1 MTSPTKFRQACVAPP
16 SPQKST
22 HVNDMHHNLGFSF
35 FLFCKPANP
44 KMQRQLPSFER
55 KMPCGF
61 RILRRNSNHLGHF
74 AYPPGETSLLSSVS
88 TAAGSA
94 TFVATRHCFFEPKC
108 RPLRCSSSG
117 YRGAHH
123 RVTAGGAR
131 SSGPIT
137 SVRQVR
143 PDAWESCSNQ
153 PNFCDFAPALARFG
167 HLENYSL
174 HPFVDC

>member
-1 MTSPTKFRQACVAPP
+1 
-16 SPQKST
+16 
-22 HVNDMHHNLGFSF
+22 
-35 FLFCKPANP
+35 
-44 KMQRQLPSFER
+44 MQGQLPSFER

-61 RILRRNSNHLGHF
+61 RIRRRIRNHLGHF
-74 AYPPGETSLLSSVS
+74 AYPPGETSQARHPLVECVDGGVCYFLMRRN
-88 TAAGSA
+88 
-94 TFVATRHCFFEPKC
+94 RHCFFEPKC

-137 SVRQVR
+137 SVRQLR
-143 PDAWESCSNQ
+143 PDASESCSNQ
-153 PNFCDFAPALARFG
+153 PNFCDFVPARARIG